1 MAGEKLNPLPLLV
14 LPPELEEP
22 EFALDE
28 DEEPEFAL
36 DDVLPESVE
45 GEPESY
51 DPLAAEEPESGMV
64 ESAVESTSPPV
75 EVVPESEL
83 LGPKLGLL
91 L

>member
-1 MAGEKLNPLPLLV
+1 MAGEKLNPRPLLLLPLEE
-14 LPPELEEP
+14 LPLEEP
-22 EFALDE
+22 E
-28 DEEPEFAL
+28 
-36 DDVLPESVE
+36 SVE
-45 GEPESY
+45 LPLEEEPESY
-51 DPLAAEEPESGMV
+51 DPLSAEPESEMV

>member
-1 MAGEKLNPLPLLV
+1 MAGEKLNPRPLLLLPLEE
-14 LPPELEEP
+14 LPLEEP
-22 EFALDE
+22 ESVVPL
-28 DEEPEFAL
+28 EE
-36 DDVLPESVE
+36 
-45 GEPESY
+45 EPESY
-51 DPLAAEEPESGMV
+51 DPLSAEPESEMV

>member
-1 MAGEKLNPLPLLV
+1 MAGEKLNPRPLLL
-14 LPPELEEP
+14 LPPELPLEEP
-22 EFALDE
+22 ESE
-28 DEEPEFAL
+28 
-36 DDVLPESVE
+36 LPLE
-45 GEPESY
+45 EPESY
-51 DPLAAEEPESGMV
+51 DPLSAEPESEMV